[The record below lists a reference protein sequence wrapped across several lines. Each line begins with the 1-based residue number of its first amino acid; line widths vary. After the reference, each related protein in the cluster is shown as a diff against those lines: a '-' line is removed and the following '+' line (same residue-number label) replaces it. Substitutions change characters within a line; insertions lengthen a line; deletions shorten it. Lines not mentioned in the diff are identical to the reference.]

1 MPVPPIDLAPIDPAQ
16 AALDQASG
24 LFGVLDANEILLE
37 YAPIQNPPYVLAA
50 AGLAIAL
57 LCGLTFSR
65 LVQNRLDGWKQD
77 RLPLLPLASR
87 ETMLPWSGLILGV
100 TLFLGG
106 CLQVFGFAAGA
117 ALLVAFV
124 LSLATAGALWRQL
137 SQLMQQVQEGNF
149 RAVDFDNFD
158 QFF

>member
-1 MPVPPIDLAPIDPAQ
+1 MPPIDPSPIDLQ
-16 AALDQASG
+16 EAALDQASG
-24 LFGVLDANEILLE
+24 LFGDLDAGDILLE
-37 YAPIQNPPYVLAA
+37 YAPIQNPPYMVAA
-50 AGLAIAL
+50 IGLAIAV

-77 RLPLLPLASR
+77 RLALLPLATP
-87 ETMLPWSGLILGV
+87 ETMLPWSGLVLGV

-106 CLQVFGFAAGA
+106 CLQVFGFGAGA

-124 LSLATAGALWRQL
+124 LSVATAGALWRQL
-137 SQLMQQVQEGNF
+137 SQLMLQVQEGNF